1 MYLRIVVSAWFV
13 IAFSWIGIARSE
25 VKAPVS
31 ITDLSC
37 DLKME
42 FNGHYTR
49 YPTAIFAKI
58 FTKYPGKFLKF
69 VYWREPLNQPS
80 IFPFE
85 PMGFAILINDSAITR
100 YQLLSNGNWKA
111 GVTVDEPGG
120 VQFNVMEMPTI
131 ASLDSVLQN
140 ILSLDLAD
148 YSREELPGGIRLT
161 HQHGGNVFWRHKIS
175 EIRCQFASDTGCLE
189 RADYYDINNRLVCEL
204 KASKP
209 VQLHGNRWVPTE
221 IVMTI
226 KEGQRLAYN
235 SDLTVS
241 VYSEGYFK
249 EKRAEGTVAYPPG
262 GLVIHRNFEIFDD
275 AVLLPS
281 ETKFYTGKHELIA
294 RSIFSNYRIN
304 TGIDDDV
311 FDEQYLLAGAGIS
324 GVKGEWL
331 RAKIALAHAQ
341 RAGKEASTYAHILP
355 VVESVASADDAAM
368 SIEARHLL
376 IESLI
381 EQKKYTEAI
390 KSIMTL
396 LEQVAST
403 EGYGDL
409 SAAVSASGFAT
420 QFIKH
425 GQMDLA
431 QNILDKYVQYFVQ
444 YCAKKKQD
452 LFQDALED
460 FRSRYFHGI
469 RLFEYISQHTTEVEV
484 KARCQFAV
492 ACCFD
497 MIARESIDTSTWY
510 KTDAEKKRAVT
521 QALEHYGALIATY
534 PESRYAEWA
543 SHFSGILAVYPLKTG
558 EPPQNATAPSE
569 LIEQQASEIMF
580 DVLEILRTQ
589 RPQWG
594 DALIDTY
601 AKNVQSAYEGTLYRV
616 LTDAE
621 YGNFRNS
628 FSAYCERA
636 LPEQLNNVDEL
647 AIELITI
654 RWAVRQYVSR
664 LDLASEQTEAAVNRQ
679 GELIIE
685 GFDQFV
691 DTYLYDKSLESKIA
705 AVKKEFR
712 EAVDLYQKN
721 VLYPIFKAPLSP
733 RELWCYEESLLHQEK
748 RMEMRLKAHTD
759 TAERVAK
766 AGADKAMNHQFN
778 QLIISQKRDG
788 IQSIIKIWVGTIGR
802 AYNTI
807 FPDEFHPEDPTKK
820 RVIQYHYLPNKG
832 IKLTF
837 LVDKED
843 YPKLGLD

>member
-1 MYLRIVVSAWFV
+1 MYLRIVVSVWF
-13 IAFSWIGIARSE
+13 IFAFSWIGIARSE
-25 VKAPVS
+25 VKES
-31 ITDLSC
+31 TIITDLSC
-37 DLKME
+37 DLKVE
-42 FNGHYTR
+42 FNGHYTQW
-49 YPTAIFAKI
+49 PTAIFAKI
-58 FTKYPGKFLKF
+58 FTKHPGKFLKF
-69 VYWREPLNQPS
+69 VYWSEPLNQPS

-85 PMGFAILINDSAITR
+85 PMGFAILINDGAITR
-100 YQLLSNGNWKA
+100 YQLLSNENWKA

-161 HQHGGNVFWRHKIS
+161 HQHGGAVFWRHKIS

-241 VYSEGYFK
+241 VYSEGHFK
-249 EKRAEGTVAYPPG
+249 EKRAEGKVAYPPG
-262 GLVIHRNFEIFDD
+262 GLVIHRNFEIFDN
-275 AVLLPS
+275 AVLLPL
-281 ETKFYTGKHELIA
+281 ETKFYTGKHELMG

-311 FDEQYLLAGAGIS
+311 FDEKYLLAGAGIS

-331 RAKIALAHAQ
+331 RAKIALDHAQ

-355 VVESVASADDAAM
+355 VVKSVAPADDAAM

-409 SAAVSASGFAT
+409 SVAVSASGFAT

-431 QNILDKYVQYFVQ
+431 QDILDKYVQYFVQ

-452 LFQDALED
+452 LFQNALED

-469 RLFEYISQHTTEVEV
+469 KLFEYIAQHTADEAI

-492 ACCFD
+492 ACCSD
-497 MIARESIDTSTWY
+497 MIARESIDASTWY
-510 KTDAEKKRAVT
+510 KTDAKKKEAVN
-521 QALEHYGALIATY
+521 QALRHYEAVIAKY
-534 PESRYAEWA
+534 PENRYAGWA
-543 SHFSGILAVYPLKTG
+543 SHFSRSLSAYPLRTG
-558 EPPQNATAPSE
+558 KPPQNTTAPPE
-569 LIEQQASEIMF
+569 LIEQQAGKIMS
-580 DVLEILRTQ
+580 DVREILRVQ
-589 RPQWG
+589 RPKWSTTQ
-594 DALIDTY
+594 IDTY
-601 AKNVQSAYEGTLYRV
+601 AQNVQAAYEGTLYRV

-621 YGNFRNS
+621 YDNFQNS
-628 FSAYCERA
+628 FRAYCERS

-647 AIELITI
+647 AIEIITI

-664 LDLASEQTEAAVNRQ
+664 LDLASEQTEAAVARQ
-679 GELIIE
+679 VELIIE

-691 DTYLYDKSLESKIA
+691 ATYLYDKSLENEVS
-705 AVKKEFR
+705 AVKNEFR
-712 EAVDLYQKN
+712 DAVDLYRRN
-721 VLYPIFKAPLSP
+721 VLYPIFKSPMSP
-733 RELWCYEESLLHQEK
+733 RELWRYERSVLYQEK
-748 RMEMRLKAHTD
+748 RIETRLEAYAA
-759 TAERVAK
+759 TAGKIR
-766 AGADKAMNHQFN
+766 FN
-778 QLIISQKRDG
+778 PIRKQQELSFMVQL
-788 IQSIIKIWVGTIGR
+788 WLTTIGL
-802 AYNTI
+802 AHNTI
-807 FPDEFHPEDPTKK
+807 FPDEFHPDDPTKK

>member
-1 MYLRIVVSAWFV
+1 MCLRTIVSVWFIV
-13 IAFSWIGIARSE
+13 AFPWIGIARSE
-25 VKAPVS
+25 VKES
-31 ITDLSC
+31 TIITDISC
-37 DLKME
+37 ALKVE
-42 FNGHYTR
+42 FNGYYTQC
-49 YPTAIFAKI
+49 PTAIFAKV
-58 FTKYPGKFLKF
+58 FTKHPGKFLKL
-69 VYWREPLNQPS
+69 VCWHEPLDQPS

-100 YQLLSNGNWKA
+100 YHLLSNGNWKA

-148 YSREELPGGIRLT
+148 YSREELPGEIRLT
-161 HQHGGNVFWRHKIS
+161 HQHGGVVFWRHKIS

-189 RADYYDINNRLVCEL
+189 RADYYDTNNSFVCEL

-209 VQLHGNRWVPTE
+209 AQLHDNRWVPTE

-235 SDLTVS
+235 SDLTIS

-262 GLVIHRNFEIFDD
+262 GLVIHRDFEIFDN

-409 SAAVSASGFAT
+409 SAAASASGFAT

-431 QNILDKYVQYFVQ
+431 QNILDKHVQYYVQY
-444 YCAKKKQD
+444 CTKEKQD
-452 LFQDALED
+452 LFQQALEN

-469 RLFEYISQHTTEVEV
+469 KFFEYISQHTADEAI
-484 KARCQFAV
+484 KARCQFAI
-492 ACCFD
+492 ACCSD
-497 MIARESIDTSTWY
+497 MIARESIDASTWY
-510 KTDAEKKRAVT
+510 KTDAKKKEAVN
-521 QALEHYGALIATY
+521 QALRHYEAVIAKY
-534 PESRYAEWA
+534 PENRYAGWA
-543 SHFSGILAVYPLKTG
+543 SHFSGFLATYPPKMG
-558 EPPQNATAPSE
+558 KPPQNTTAPPE
-569 LIEQQASEIMF
+569 LIEQQAGKIMS
-580 DVLEILRTQ
+580 DVRKILRSQ
-589 RPQWG
+589 RSQWG
-594 DALIDTY
+594 DALIDIY
-601 AKNVQSAYEGTLYRV
+601 AKNVQAAYEGTLYRA
-616 LTDAE
+616 LTPAE
-621 YGNFRNS
+621 YDHFRNS

-636 LPEQLNNVDEL
+636 LPERLNNVDEL

-664 LDLASEQTEAAVNRQ
+664 LDLASEQTETAVDRQ
-679 GELIIE
+679 VELIIE

-691 DTYLYDKSLESKIA
+691 DTYLYDKRLESRISA
-705 AVKKEFR
+705 GKKEFR
-712 EAVDLYQKN
+712 EAVDLYRRN
-721 VLYPIFKAPLSP
+721 ILYPVFKVPLSP
-733 RELWCYEESLLHQEK
+733 RELWRYERSILYQEK
-748 RMEMRLKAHTD
+748 RMKGHLAISKT
-759 TAERVAK
+759 VAGMGPK
-766 AGADKAMNHQFN
+766 REFN
-778 QLIISQKRDG
+778 QLIISEKRDQ
-788 IQSIIKIWVGTIGR
+788 IQSIIKIWVEAIGS

-807 FPDEFHPEDPTKK
+807 FPDEFHPDVPTKK